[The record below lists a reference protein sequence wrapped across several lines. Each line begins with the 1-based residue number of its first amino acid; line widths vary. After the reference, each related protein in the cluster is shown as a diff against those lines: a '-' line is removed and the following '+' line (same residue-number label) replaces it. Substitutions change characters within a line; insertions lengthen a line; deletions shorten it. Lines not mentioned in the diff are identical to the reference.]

1 MRRMTNHS
9 SQKSRINARIDQPA
23 EEQLRYVTEHTQMNV
38 TEALR
43 ASIALLYEK
52 VSRETLRPADVLAR
66 GKSFVA
72 TGASGDTEGSSEYK
86 AILSQSFSQK
96 YQSN

>member
-1 MRRMTNHS
+1 MTAYSHP
-9 SQKSRINARIDQPA
+9 KSRINARIDQQA
-23 EEQLRYVTEHTQMNV
+23 EGQLRYVTEHTQMNV

-66 GKSFVA
+66 GQSFVA
-72 TGASGDTEGSSEYK
+72 AGASGDSEGSSEYK
-86 AILSQSFSQK
+86 AILSQSFAQK